1 MVKEF
6 KRIKDPLAPQR
17 PVSSY
22 MEFVREQRKMVDSDL
37 RNLSVV
43 EAGKEL
49 GRRWKNLSTE
59 EKQRF
64 VEKNRENRDR
74 YDKQMEEYKPIQK
87 PMPPKKPP
95 STYVEFMKVEK
106 RKVLEEYGALR
117 EGELGKELGKR
128 WRDLPREE
136 KLVFEEITKK
146 NFETYQKDLAAFL
159 EDSAEPS
166 ATSVA
171 AHTDPSGDKA
181 PPAKTISV
189 PETVQVTSAPGAT
202 TDNREEK
209 QITAEDLGFA
219 RQKGYSWHPAVKT
232 GEGSRGQRIKV
243 KYFGTFETGTVD
255 RVKWVKFS
263 VQSESKICTTKLLM
277 KPEFKLAL
285 EQLKNMMRKIHFDG
299 GEVATVSDIGVP
311 LPPVGRKLVKL
322 SKEGLMKDE
331 EQNIVTMKQKIV
343 EFDSG
348 DGPFKF
354 GCKDCSWRG
363 KFAHKAKAHAR
374 DCGSRKKEVV
384 KKTKEKKYRCSGEGC
399 TLTFSLLSRLQLHYR

>member
-1 MVKEF
+1 M
-6 KRIKDPLAPQR
+6 KDPLAPQK

-22 MEFVREQRKMVDSDL
+22 MEFVREQRKMVDSGL
-37 RNLSVV
+37 SSLSVV

-49 GRRWKNLSTE
+49 GRRWKCLIPE
-59 EKQRF
+59 EKQKF
-64 VEKNRENRDR
+64 VEKSRENRDR
-74 YDKQMEEYKPIQK
+74 YDKELEEYEKTKK

-95 STYVEFMKVEK
+95 GSYVEFMKTEK
-106 RKVLEEYGALR
+106 KKILEEFGTMR

-166 ATSVA
+166 ATLGAPHSEPSSEKTPSVKP
-171 AHTDPSGDKA
+171 TRDPDAVK
-181 PPAKTISV
+181 
-189 PETVQVTSAPGAT
+189 VTSAPVASAKNS
-202 TDNREEK
+202 DEK
-209 QITAEDLGFA
+209 QIRAEDLGFA
-219 RQKGYSWHPAVKT
+219 KQKGYSWHPAVKT

-255 RVKWVKFS
+255 RVKWLKFS
-263 VQSESKICTTKLLM
+263 VQSESKICTTRLLM

-285 EQLKNMMRKIHFDG
+285 EQLKNMLRKIHFEE
-299 GEVATVSDIGVP
+299 GEMLTSSHLGVP

-331 EQNIVTMKQKIV
+331 EQNMVTMKQKIV
-343 EFDSG
+343 EFDSV

-354 GCKDCSWRG
+354 GCKDCNWKG

-384 KKTKEKKYRCSGEGC
+384 KRSKEKRFPCSGDGC
-399 TLTFSLLSRLQLHYR
+399 TLTFSLLSQLQLHYR